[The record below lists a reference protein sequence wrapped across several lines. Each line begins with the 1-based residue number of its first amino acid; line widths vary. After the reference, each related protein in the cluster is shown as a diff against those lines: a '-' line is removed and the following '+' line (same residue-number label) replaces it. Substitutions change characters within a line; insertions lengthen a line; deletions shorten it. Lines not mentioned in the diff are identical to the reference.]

1 MIPDTDRMDRPI
13 EREGRVNRWMI
24 AAGAFVALAV
34 AILLVRPAVSRWM
47 STDRSVARAQ
57 LRFATVTQGDLEH
70 TVAVQGRVVA
80 ASQPTIFSPA
90 DGIVSIKIREGQQVQ
105 AGDLLALV
113 ESPELESRL
122 RQEEATRAALESDLF
137 RLELSQRQ
145 ESLENQQAVELAELE
160 KAAAGRMVERNQR
173 LFDLGLVN
181 QIDLETSKDDLR
193 VAELELTQAQ
203 RRIDLE
209 RDMRA
214 FGLADAR
221 SRLDRQRMV
230 AQELRRQVAALELV
244 APFDGL
250 VATLSVEDRDAV
262 LRNQALVGV
271 VDLSDLEVEIGIPES
286 SADEVNPGVAAVV
299 TVDGAEH
306 RGVLTRIAPAVVD
319 GQVLGRLEF
328 ADGVP
333 AGLRQNQRVS
343 TRLVLEHRENVVKVP
358 RGPFLEAGGGTRA
371 YVVVDDLAQ
380 LSEIEVGAISVG
392 EVEIVSGLEPGDE
405 IVLSDMS
412 RFDGADTVLLWD

>member
-1 MIPDTDRMDRPI
+1 MIPDTEGMDRPV
-13 EREGRVNRWMI
+13 ERGRTLNRWVV
-24 AAGAFVALAV
+24 AAGAVVVLGM
-34 AILLVRPAVSRWM
+34 AIVLLRPAVSRWM

-57 LRFATVTQGDLEH
+57 LRFATVTRGDLEY

-90 DGIVSIKIREGQQVQ
+90 DGIVSIKVREGQQVE
-105 AGDLLALV
+105 AGDVLAIV

-122 RQEEATRAALESDLF
+122 RQEAATSAAFESDML

-145 ESLENQQAVELAELE
+145 QSLENQQAVELAAVQ

-193 VAELELTQAQ
+193 VAELELIQAEQ
-203 RRIDLE
+203 RIELE
-209 RDMRA
+209 RDMRVFA
-214 FGLADAR
+214 LADAR
-221 SRLDRQRMV
+221 SRLDRQKMV
-230 AQELRRQVAALELV
+230 AQEFHRQVAALELV
-244 APFDGL
+244 APFAGL
-250 VATLSVEDRDAV
+250 VATLSAEDRDAV
-262 LRNQALVGV
+262 FRNQALVGV

-286 SADEVNPGVAAVV
+286 SADEVAPGVAAVV
-299 TVDGAEH
+299 TVDGSEH

-319 GQVLGRLEF
+319 GQVLGRVVFSE
-328 ADGVP
+328 GVP

-343 TRLVLEHRENVVKVP
+343 TRLVLEHRENVLKVP
-358 RGPFLEAGGGTRA
+358 RGPFLEGGGGTRA
-371 YVVVDDLAQ
+371 YLVADDLAQ
-380 LSEIEVGAISVG
+380 LCEIRVGAVSVG
-392 EVEIVSGLEPGDE
+392 EVEIVAGLEPGDE
-405 IVLSDMS
+405 IILSDMS